1 MRPPAPAPRTRRHCR
16 LLLAFGTL
24 AVLTLGAACRRTPAT
39 DAAAEAK
46 QPIEVTVEHPV
57 DSPGPLLP
65 EPPPPQQPPQT
76 P

>member
-1 MRPPAPAPRTRRHCR
+1 VHSPAPAPRARARF
-16 LLLAFGTL
+16 LLRAAGTL
-24 AVLTLGAACRRTPAT
+24 AVLTLAAACNRAPAAG
-39 DAAAEAK
+39 AAAEAK

-65 EPPPPQQPPQT
+65 EPAPPQQPPQT